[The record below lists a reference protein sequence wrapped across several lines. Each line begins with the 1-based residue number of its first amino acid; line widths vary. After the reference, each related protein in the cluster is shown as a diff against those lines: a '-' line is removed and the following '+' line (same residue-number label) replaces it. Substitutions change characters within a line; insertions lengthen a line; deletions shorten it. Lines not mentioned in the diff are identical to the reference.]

1 MSILPTLN
9 STGCLRADLN
19 VNLAR
24 HATSSLLIKIRNLSG
39 KHARWMSLFALRL
52 FYIFFSFGLLIL
64 EHTKLSPHI
73 MCKSNCKSEVI
84 RCCLILCI
92 ERLFNVF
99 KVFNEICEIVYSSTD
114 SNKTVKALKDF
125 TLTGPFLYFREVI
138 KTSQQRWIHV
148 FFICFF
154 PV

>member
-1 MSILPTLN
+1 
-9 STGCLRADLN
+9 
-19 VNLAR
+19 
-24 HATSSLLIKIRNLSG
+24 
-39 KHARWMSLFALRL
+39 
-52 FYIFFSFGLLIL
+52 
-64 EHTKLSPHI
+64 

>member
-1 MSILPTLN
+1 MLCACFI
-9 STGCLRADLN
+9 
-19 VNLAR
+19 
-24 HATSSLLIKIRNLSG
+24 
-39 KHARWMSLFALRL
+39 
-52 FYIFFSFGLLIL
+52 YFFFVLLIL

-154 PV
+154 SSLTTQITKKIKDLNIPFLRKTDHLCKLLESLVYF

>member
-39 KHARWMSLFALRL
+39 MVDVPVCSAPVL
-52 FYIFFSFGLLIL
+52 YFFSFGLLIL

-92 ERLFNVF
+92 ERLF

-114 SNKTVKALKDF
+114 SNKTVKALTDF